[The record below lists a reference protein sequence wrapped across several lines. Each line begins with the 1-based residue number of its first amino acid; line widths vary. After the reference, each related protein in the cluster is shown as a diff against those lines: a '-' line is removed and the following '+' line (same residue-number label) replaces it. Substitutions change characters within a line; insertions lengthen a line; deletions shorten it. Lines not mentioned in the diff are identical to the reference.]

1 MSLVIIFLSLQILH
15 NKELNHLVSVCSE
28 SVIRVWEVESGKQVS
43 QVTEPHGPGVE
54 VTCVAFHKSGYRM
67 ATGALDGRSNHM
79 VLSTMFLILFQNG
92 CHALHCGKRLD
103 ISNCR
108 ASIPTQLL
116 VSLILSFHN
125 PNYKMTKCSLNH

>member
-1 MSLVIIFLSLQILH
+1 MSKRSSINASLLDSHILAPLIIIFLSFQILH

-67 ATGALDGRSNHM
+67 ATGALDGRSNYM
-79 VLSTMFLILFQNG
+79 VIYS
-92 CHALHCGKRLD
+92 
-103 ISNCR
+103 
-108 ASIPTQLL
+108 
-116 VSLILSFHN
+116 
-125 PNYKMTKCSLNH
+125 